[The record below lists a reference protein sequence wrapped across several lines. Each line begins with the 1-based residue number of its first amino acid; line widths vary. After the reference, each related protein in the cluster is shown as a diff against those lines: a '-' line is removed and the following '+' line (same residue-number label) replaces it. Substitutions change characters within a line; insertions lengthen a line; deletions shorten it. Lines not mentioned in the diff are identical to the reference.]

1 MLRNPHPKFV
11 EMLAAEH
18 FGIDVPFHCAN
29 GKFCIFQ
36 LLQTPPL
43 AEKDITFLAL

>member
-1 MLRNPHPKFV
+1 MLPPPTPQLV
-11 EMLAAEH
+11 EMLAVEH
-18 FGIDVPFHCAN
+18 FGIDIPFHCSN
-29 GKFCIFQ
+29 GKFCIAQ